1 MTFAPLTMARPV
13 AWIAC
18 ACMAS
23 ALAARAEPVPPQA
36 IAAGTPRWVD
46 SMPGDPLLNARV
58 DVGTI
63 RAVDGELEVA
73 LEWPVGP
80 GMVNDARVREPTLVV
95 PPGTVSRDRE
105 RVDCGASGALSFAIE
120 SAWVAPDGRVVR
132 KNEWPAA
139 EARQRAQASP
149 YARAGYGRDP
159 RSLVCRAVAAKC
171 AARPLVWPPPP
182 NLAPLEDSER
192 ARRMRAEYAAQ
203 FVPSC
208 RL

>member
-1 MTFAPLTMARPV
+1 MTLSLAPSARTIASV
-13 AWIAC
+13 AC
-18 ACMAS
+18 ACIAS
-23 ALAARAEPVPPQA
+23 ALAAAEPVPAQA

-46 SMPGDPLLNARV
+46 SMPGEPLLNARV

-63 RAVDGELEVA
+63 RVVDGELEVT

-80 GMVNDARVREPTLVV
+80 GMVNDARVREPQLVV

-105 RVDCGASGALSFAIE
+105 RVDCGADGELSFAVE
-120 SAWVAPDGRVVR
+120 SVWVAADGRIVR
-132 KNEWPAA
+132 RKEWPAA
-139 EARQRAQASP
+139 EERKR
-149 YARAGYGRDP
+149 ARASAYGRARYGRDP
-159 RSLVCRAVAAKC
+159 RSLVCFAVAAKC
-171 AARPLVWPPPP
+171 AGRPLVWPPPA

-203 FVPSC
+203 FVPGC